1 METDASDERFS
12 QGSDYSEILGSQE
25 ASSAAFHITQH
36 TIYTEGIALAG
47 SETVSENL
55 TSEPPET
62 ATASHALHTT
72 GDTGSEGANATLH
85 NPVSS
90 CGTTQKMLAHSSG
103 TVKQNETRIS
113 TATKRVNFAPSTRDS
128 HLQSSSCGSHLF
140 KTKTSLNNY
149 VRETDTQS
157 AHFSIDPN
165 LRQGS
170 SEQITSPSH
179 DRLHESSNQ
188 MQSADM
194 FSTQSTS
201 DLRQSQIG
209 LNVHSQLCMSKNINV
224 LSKSPVCPINI
235 NENETRDLPDMT
247 SVMCMNTSGTR
258 KKQAKYSKY
267 KMKIHS
273 STQSPA
279 DMCSS
284 TSEKVLQ
291 VNSRTGGHKN
301 QNGRQTESAAVINN
315 PDGIIAPSLNVRKS
329 TEISQ
334 STIRSQT
341 RHKVESRLKP
351 MSSEG
356 SQTMQNASKP
366 SVTNTHRKQ
375 GENLQSSIT
384 PQKFRSEL
392 QFSQCSGLTQ
402 SLMTQSEEESFIFGI
417 KRIRLHS
424 APEFIP
430 NCQLPEG
437 FWRNKATPIPEDLLE
452 ALKNW

>member
-1 METDASDERFS
+1 MDTDASDKRFS
-12 QGSDYSEILGSQE
+12 QGDDYSETLGSQE

-36 TIYTEGIALAG
+36 RIYTAGIALAS
-47 SETVSENL
+47 SETVNENL
-55 TSEPPET
+55 TSEPPEK

-72 GDTGSEGANATLH
+72 GGTCCEGANASLR

-103 TVKQNETRIS
+103 TVKQNETKINA
-113 TATKRVNFAPSTRDS
+113 ATKRVNFAPSTEDPR
-128 HLQSSSCGSHLF
+128 LQPSSYYGHLF
-140 KTKTSLNNY
+140 ETKTSLNNY
-149 VRETDTQS
+149 ICETDTQS
-157 AHFSIDPN
+157 IHFSID
-165 LRQGS
+165 LDLQQGS

-179 DRLHESSNQ
+179 DRLLESSNQ
-188 MQSADM
+188 TQSTDM
-194 FSTQSTS
+194 FCTQSTS
-201 DLRQSQIG
+201 DIRQSQIG
-209 LNVHSQLCMSKNINV
+209 LNVRSQLCMSKNIHV
-224 LSKSPVCPINI
+224 LSKSPINI

-247 SVMCMNTSGTR
+247 SVTCMNTSGTR

-267 KMKIHS
+267 KMNMPS

-279 DMCSS
+279 DICSS
-284 TSEKVLQ
+284 TSEKVVQ
-291 VNSRTGGHKN
+291 VNNRTGRHTN

-315 PDGIIAPSLNVRKS
+315 PDEIIAPSLNVGKS
-329 TEISQ
+329 TESSQ

-351 MSSEG
+351 MSNEG

-375 GENLQSSIT
+375 AENSRSLTT
-384 PQKFRSEL
+384 PQKFRSER
-392 QFSQCSGLTQ
+392 QYSECFGLTQ
-402 SLMTQSEEESFIFGI
+402 SLMTQSKEESFIFGI
-417 KRIRLHS
+417 KRIRIHS
-424 APEFIP
+424 APEFVP

-437 FWRNKATPIPEDLLE
+437 FWKNKATPVPKDLLE